1 MGNQG
6 NSFDW
11 CRQIT
16 EWIQSGVIGEVYEV
30 HCWTDRPIWPQGL
43 MQPSDNLKCP
53 KTLDWDLFIG
63 PAQKRPYNPVLYALE
78 LARMV
83 GFWNG
88 CFRRYG
94 LAILWTHFMG
104 T

>member
-11 CRQIT
+11 CRQIA

-43 MQPSDNLKCP
+43 MRPSDNPGNARRLLIGICLLDRRK
-53 KTLDWDLFIG
+53 KTI
-63 PAQKRPYNPVLYALE
+63 
-78 LARMV
+78 
-83 GFWNG
+83 
-88 CFRRYG
+88 
-94 LAILWTHFMG
+94 
-104 T
+104 

>member
-11 CRQIT
+11 CRQIA

-43 MQPSDNLKCP
+43 MRPSDNPKCP

-63 PAQKRPYNPVLYALE
+63 PAQKDHIIQFIHLGIGGDGGTLERVL
-78 LARMV
+78 
-83 GFWNG
+83 
-88 CFRRYG
+88 
-94 LAILWTHFMG
+94 
-104 T
+104 

>member
-16 EWIQSGVIGEVYEV
+16 EWIESGVIGEVKEV

-43 MQPSDNLKCP
+43 FEPKVAEKVP

-63 PAQKRPYNPVLYALE
+63 PAKKRPYNSVYHPWLL
-78 LARMV
+78 
-83 GFWNG
+83 
-88 CFRRYG
+88 
-94 LAILWTHFMG
+94 T
-104 T
+104 

>member
-30 HCWTDRPIWPQGL
+30 IVGQIVQFGL
-43 MQPSDNLKCP
+43 KD
-53 KTLDWDLFIG
+53 
-63 PAQKRPYNPVLYALE
+63 
-78 LARMV
+78 
-83 GFWNG
+83 
-88 CFRRYG
+88 
-94 LAILWTHFMG
+94 
-104 T
+104 